1 MTNVSILSKPL
12 VLLLDDDALMRQ
24 GLSQYLRTCGYE
36 TLEAGTAA
44 EAKALTRNIRPSIAV
59 LDILLSNAELSGSG
73 LQLARALKSENPA
86 LGIVLFSAYA
96 EHRREVLEWLREGH
110 RGIAYILKGSTPSEL
125 LIAIQEVQLGRV
137 WLDEQTELSR
147 PHLARELAGLLT
159 PEERPWVEAV
169 VQALPSLTKRE
180 QQTVDLL
187 AAAHTTQSIAQR
199 LQIKASSIEGYI
211 TTIYSKLTLAE
222 MRAAAPHLRQ
232 SIILA
237 KAKQIWDLQQPQRGL
252 ED

>member
-96 EHRREVLEWLREGH
+96 EHR
-110 RGIAYILKGSTPSEL
+110 
-125 LIAIQEVQLGRV
+125 
-137 WLDEQTELSR
+137 
-147 PHLARELAGLLT
+147 
-159 PEERPWVEAV
+159 
-169 VQALPSLTKRE
+169 
-180 QQTVDLL
+180 
-187 AAAHTTQSIAQR
+187 
-199 LQIKASSIEGYI
+199 
-211 TTIYSKLTLAE
+211 
-222 MRAAAPHLRQ
+222 
-232 SIILA
+232 
-237 KAKQIWDLQQPQRGL
+237 
-252 ED
+252 